1 MLDGRV
7 LAVLSEDGGP
17 DQPDFLA
24 RLLAD
29 FLDDLPRR
37 VQTIRT
43 GLENRDS
50 RAVREAAHVLKSS
63 CGQLGAWRMQALC
76 EKLESCPDDFPANDG
91 GAMLG
96 EVDLEA
102 SYLSE
107 ALQTEKMK
115 MRPSA

>member
-37 VQTIRT
+37 VQTIRA
-43 GLENRDS
+43 GLENRDF
-50 RAVREAAHVLKSS
+50 RAVHEAAHALKSS
-63 CGQLGAWRMQALC
+63 RGQFGAWRMQALC
-76 EKLESCPDDFPANDG
+76 EKLESCPDDFLANDG

-102 SYLSE
+102 SHLSA
-107 ALQTEKMK
+107 ALQTEKP
-115 MRPSA
+115 RR